1 MSKNGLMGFSRQAT
15 GLPTFRLAIYYT
27 ASWLAVSAI
36 LTLFALINFYTL
48 KPTDVGGTLFGGMF
62 GAIFDLIYW
71 SCAASGFCF
80 LALFKL
86 SGWRIA
92 WILAG
97 LVQIGISVLWRIQY
111 WQAYE
116 NEELIL
122 SPTTGELYV
131 SMLVGVAMTTIG
143 VVKYR
148 HAQHDPIDPR
158 STQTKTVATK
168 TISTKTITA
177 FVLIALYLALPLY
190 LYLREPL
197 PYCAF
202 SPSGQQL
209 TVCLGESDERIIV
222 E

>member
-15 GLPTFRLAIYYT
+15 GLPTFRLVIYYA

-80 LALFKL
+80 LALFQL

-97 LVQIGISVLWRIQY
+97 LMQIGISALWRIQY

-148 HAQHDPIDPR
+148 HAQLAARATRAKII
-158 STQTKTVATK
+158 STETTTAK
-168 TISTKTITA
+168 TIA
-177 FVLIALYLALPLY
+177 ALLLVALYLALPLY

>member
-1 MSKNGLMGFSRQAT
+1 MPILKQV
-15 GLPTFRLAIYYT
+15 IYYA

-62 GAIFDLIYW
+62 SAMFDLIYW

-80 LALFKL
+80 LALFRL
-86 SGWRIA
+86 SGWRVA

-97 LVQIGISVLWRIQY
+97 LVQIGISALWRIQY
-111 WQAYE
+111 WQDYE

-122 SPTTGELYV
+122 SPMPGELYV
-131 SMLVGVAMTTIG
+131 SMLVGACMAAIG
-143 VVKYR
+143 IVKYR
-148 HAQHDPIDPR
+148 HARRNPVAQS
-158 STQTKTVATK
+158 STYAKAVA
-168 TISTKTITA
+168 A
-177 FVLIALYLALPLY
+177 LLLVALYLVLPLH

-202 SPSGQQL
+202 SPDGQQL
-209 TVCLGESDERIIV
+209 SVCLGDNDERIIV

>member
-15 GLPTFRLAIYYT
+15 GLPTFRLVIYYA

-80 LALFKL
+80 LALFQL

-97 LVQIGISVLWRIQY
+97 LMQIGISALWRIQY

-168 TISTKTITA
+168 TITA

-190 LYLREPL
+190 LDLREPL

>member
-1 MSKNGLMGFSRQAT
+1 MSKNGLASFYRQAHS
-15 GLPTFRLAIYYT
+15 LPTLKRVIYYA

-62 GAIFDLIYW
+62 SAMFDLIYW

-80 LALFKL
+80 LALFRL
-86 SGWRIA
+86 SGWRVA

-97 LVQIGISVLWRIQY
+97 LVQIGISALWRIQY
-111 WQAYE
+111 WQEYE
-116 NEELIL
+116 NDNVIL
-122 SPTTGELYV
+122 SPMPGELYV
-131 SMLVGVAMTTIG
+131 SMLVGAGMAAIG
-143 VVKYR
+143 IVKYR
-148 HAQHDPIDPR
+148 HAQRNP
-158 STQTKTVATK
+158 VAQRPTYAK
-168 TISTKTITA
+168 A
-177 FVLIALYLALPLY
+177 VAALLLIALYLALPLH

-202 SPSGQQL
+202 SPDGQQL
-209 TVCLGESDERIIV
+209 SICLGDNDERIIV

>member
-1 MSKNGLMGFSRQAT
+1 MSKNGPTGFYRQAPS
-15 GLPTFRLAIYYT
+15 LPTLKRVIYYA

-62 GAIFDLIYW
+62 DAMFDLIYW

-80 LALFKL
+80 LALFRL

-97 LVQIGISVLWRIQY
+97 LVQIGISALWRIQY

-122 SPTTGELYV
+122 SPMPGELYV
-131 SMLVGVAMTTIG
+131 SMLVGAGMTAIG

-148 HAQHDPIDPR
+148 HARRNPVAPR
-158 STQTKTVATK
+158 PTSAKTVA
-168 TISTKTITA
+168 A
-177 FVLIALYLALPLY
+177 LLLIALYLAFPLH

-209 TVCLGESDERIIV
+209 TVCLGDNDERIIV

>member
-1 MSKNGLMGFSRQAT
+1 M
-15 GLPTFRLAIYYT
+15 PTLKRVIYYA

-62 GAIFDLIYW
+62 SAMFDLIYW

-80 LALFKL
+80 LALFRL
-86 SGWRIA
+86 SGWRVA

-97 LVQIGISVLWRIQY
+97 LVQIGISALWRIQY
-111 WQAYE
+111 WQEYE
-116 NEELIL
+116 NDNVIL
-122 SPTTGELYV
+122 SPMPGELYV
-131 SMLVGVAMTTIG
+131 SMLVGAGMAAIG
-143 VVKYR
+143 IVKYR
-148 HAQHDPIDPR
+148 HAQRNP
-158 STQTKTVATK
+158 VAQRPTYAK
-168 TISTKTITA
+168 A
-177 FVLIALYLALPLY
+177 VAALLLIALYLALPLH

-202 SPSGQQL
+202 SPDGQQL
-209 TVCLGESDERIIV
+209 SICLGDNDERIIV

>member
-15 GLPTFRLAIYYT
+15 GLPTFRLVIYYA

-80 LALFKL
+80 LALFQL

-97 LVQIGISVLWRIQY
+97 LVQIGISALWRIQY

-148 HAQHDPIDPR
+148 HAQLAARTTRPKR
-158 STQTKTVATK
+158 VSTETTTAK
-168 TISTKTITA
+168 TIA
-177 FVLIALYLALPLY
+177 ALLLVALYLALPLY

>member
-1 MSKNGLMGFSRQAT
+1 MSKNGLASFYRQDH
-15 GLPTFRLAIYYT
+15 GLPTLKRVIYYA

-62 GAIFDLIYW
+62 SAMFDLIYW

-80 LALFKL
+80 LALFRL
-86 SGWRIA
+86 SGWRVA

-97 LVQIGISVLWRIQY
+97 LVQIGISALWRIQY
-111 WQAYE
+111 WQDYE
-116 NEELIL
+116 NDNVIL
-122 SPTTGELYV
+122 SPMPGELYV
-131 SMLVGVAMTTIG
+131 SMLVGAGMAAIG
-143 VVKYR
+143 IVKYR
-148 HAQHDPIDPR
+148 HALRNP
-158 STQTKTVATK
+158 VAQRPTYAK
-168 TISTKTITA
+168 A
-177 FVLIALYLALPLY
+177 VAALLLIALYLALPLH

-202 SPSGQQL
+202 SPDGQQL
-209 TVCLGESDERIIV
+209 SICLGDNDERIIV

>member
-1 MSKNGLMGFSRQAT
+1 MSKNGLASFYRQAH
-15 GLPTFRLAIYYT
+15 GLPILKRVIYYA

-62 GAIFDLIYW
+62 SAMFDLIYW

-80 LALFKL
+80 LALFRL
-86 SGWRIA
+86 SGWRVA

-97 LVQIGISVLWRIQY
+97 LVQIGISALWRIQY
-111 WQAYE
+111 WQDYE
-116 NEELIL
+116 SEELIL
-122 SPTTGELYV
+122 SPMPGELYV
-131 SMLVGVAMTTIG
+131 SMLVGAGMAAIG
-143 VVKYR
+143 IVKYR
-148 HAQHDPIDPR
+148 HARRNPAAPR
-158 STQTKTVATK
+158 PTYAKAVA
-168 TISTKTITA
+168 A
-177 FVLIALYLALPLY
+177 LLLVALYFALPLH

-202 SPSGQQL
+202 SPDGQQL
-209 TVCLGESDERIIV
+209 SICLGENDERIIV

>member
-1 MSKNGLMGFSRQAT
+1 MSKNGLMDFYRQAP
-15 GLPTFRLAIYYT
+15 GLPAFRRVIYYA
-27 ASWLAVSAI
+27 ASWLAVAAI
-36 LTLFALINFYTL
+36 LTLFALINYYTL

-62 GAIFDLIYW
+62 GAILDLIYW

-80 LALFKL
+80 LVLFQL

-92 WILAG
+92 WILGG
-97 LVQIGISVLWRIQY
+97 LVQIGISALWRIQY

-122 SPTTGELYV
+122 SPTPGELYV
-131 SMLVGVAMTTIG
+131 SILVGVAMTTIG

-148 HAQHDPIDPR
+148 HAQLAAR
-158 STQTKTVATK
+158 TTQAKTAPA
-168 TISTKTITA
+168 KTITAKTIAA
-177 FVLIALYLALPLY
+177 FVLIALYMALPLH
-190 LYLREPL
+190 LYLRDPL

-209 TVCLGESDERIIV
+209 TVCLGEGDERIIV

>member
-1 MSKNGLMGFSRQAT
+1 MSKNEPAGFYRQAH
-15 GLPTFRLAIYYT
+15 GLPTLKRVIYYA

-62 GAIFDLIYW
+62 SAMFDLVYW

-80 LALFKL
+80 LALFRL
-86 SGWRIA
+86 SGWRVA

-97 LVQIGISVLWRIQY
+97 LVQIGISALWRIQY
-111 WQAYE
+111 WQEYE
-116 NEELIL
+116 NDNLIL
-122 SPTTGELYV
+122 SPMPGELYV
-131 SMLVGVAMTTIG
+131 SMLVGAGMAAIG
-143 VVKYR
+143 IVKYR
-148 HAQHDPIDPR
+148 HAQRNP
-158 STQTKTVATK
+158 VAQRPTYAK
-168 TISTKTITA
+168 A
-177 FVLIALYLALPLY
+177 VAALLLVALYLALPLH

-202 SPSGQQL
+202 SPDGQQL
-209 TVCLGESDERIIV
+209 SICLGDNDERIIV

>member
-1 MSKNGLMGFSRQAT
+1 MSKNEPAGFYRQAH
-15 GLPTFRLAIYYT
+15 GLPTLKRVIYYA

-62 GAIFDLIYW
+62 SAMFDLIYW

-80 LALFKL
+80 LALFRL
-86 SGWRIA
+86 SGWRVA

-97 LVQIGISVLWRIQY
+97 LVQIGISALWRIQY
-111 WQAYE
+111 WQEYE
-116 NEELIL
+116 NDNVIL
-122 SPTTGELYV
+122 SPMPGELYV
-131 SMLVGVAMTTIG
+131 SMLVGAGMAAIG
-143 VVKYR
+143 IVKYR
-148 HAQHDPIDPR
+148 HAQRNP
-158 STQTKTVATK
+158 VAQRPTYAK
-168 TISTKTITA
+168 A
-177 FVLIALYLALPLY
+177 VAALLLVALYLALPLH

-202 SPSGQQL
+202 SPDGQQL
-209 TVCLGESDERIIV
+209 SICLGDNDERIIV

>member
-1 MSKNGLMGFSRQAT
+1 MSKNGLASFYRQAH
-15 GLPTFRLAIYYT
+15 GLPILKRVIYYA

-62 GAIFDLIYW
+62 SAMFDLIYW

-80 LALFKL
+80 LALFRL
-86 SGWRIA
+86 SGWRVA

-97 LVQIGISVLWRIQY
+97 LVQIGISALWRIQY
-111 WQAYE
+111 WQDYE
-116 NEELIL
+116 NDNVIL
-122 SPTTGELYV
+122 SPMPGELYV
-131 SMLVGVAMTTIG
+131 SMLVGAGMAAIG
-143 VVKYR
+143 IVKYR
-148 HAQHDPIDPR
+148 HARRNPAAQRP
-158 STQTKTVATK
+158 TYAKAVA
-168 TISTKTITA
+168 A
-177 FVLIALYLALPLY
+177 LLLIALYLALPLH

-202 SPSGQQL
+202 SPDGQQL
-209 TVCLGESDERIIV
+209 SICLGENDERIIV

>member
-1 MSKNGLMGFSRQAT
+1 MSKNEPAGFYRQAH
-15 GLPTFRLAIYYT
+15 GLPTLKRVIYYA

-62 GAIFDLIYW
+62 SAMFDLIYW

-80 LALFKL
+80 LALFRL
-86 SGWRIA
+86 SGWRVA

-97 LVQIGISVLWRIQY
+97 LVQIGISALWRIQY
-111 WQAYE
+111 WQEYE
-116 NEELIL
+116 NDNLIL
-122 SPTTGELYV
+122 SPMPGELYV
-131 SMLVGVAMTTIG
+131 SMLVGAGMAAIG
-143 VVKYR
+143 IVKYR
-148 HAQHDPIDPR
+148 HAQRNP
-158 STQTKTVATK
+158 VAQRPTYAK
-168 TISTKTITA
+168 A
-177 FVLIALYLALPLY
+177 VAALLLVALYLALPLH

-202 SPSGQQL
+202 SPDGQQL
-209 TVCLGESDERIIV
+209 SICLGDNDERIIV

>member
-1 MSKNGLMGFSRQAT
+1 MSKNGPTGFYRQAP
-15 GLPTFRLAIYYT
+15 GLPTLKRVIYYA

-62 GAIFDLIYW
+62 DAMFDLIYW

-80 LALFKL
+80 LALFRL
-86 SGWRIA
+86 SGWRVA

-97 LVQIGISVLWRIQY
+97 LVQIGISALWRIQY

-122 SPTTGELYV
+122 SPMPGELYV
-131 SMLVGVAMTTIG
+131 SMLVGACMAAIG

-148 HAQHDPIDPR
+148 HARRNPVAPR
-158 STQTKTVATK
+158 PTSAKTVA
-168 TISTKTITA
+168 A
-177 FVLIALYLALPLY
+177 LLLIALYLAFPLH

-209 TVCLGESDERIIV
+209 TVCLGDNDERIIV